1 MLPFH
6 ERLAPLGLEATAEC
20 GFVLAGGYALS
31 ANGISNR
38 PSNDVDLFTNIA
50 DPGRFAQAV
59 QALRAA
65 LSAADGLVVTELRVH
80 ASFAEL
86 RVADP
91 HSGDVND
98 VQLGLDFRRFSP
110 ANLSVRP
117 VLDVRDAVAGK
128 IAALWSRGEARDYI
142 DVDAVLQSGRFDR
155 GQILAIGDQ
164 VEVQP
169 LDRRWLA
176 ARFREAARHAPSVYA
191 GYDVD
196 ERAREQL
203 VARYADWAEQID
215 LAAARPLCTRWLSRT
230 PPVARLTRRKRR
242 PQACRVREW
251 VGEHHRLRQGLD
263 QGPVPGSPRGRTEG
277 GRCREGVR

>member
-6 ERLAPLGLEATAEC
+6 ERLARLGLEATAVY

-50 DPGRFAQAV
+50 DPARFAQAV

-65 LSAADGLVVTELRVH
+65 LSADDLVATEVRVH

-91 HSGDVND
+91 HSGDVSD
-98 VQLGLDFRRFSP
+98 VQLGLDFRRFPP
-110 ANLSVRP
+110 ANLSVGP

-169 LDRRWLA
+169 LDRRRLA

-196 ERAREQL
+196 ERARGEL
-203 VARYADWAEQID
+203 VARYADWAAKID
-215 LAAARPLCTRWLSRT
+215 RAAGHAVVYETVEPPATRGSTHPPET
-230 PPVARLTRRKRR
+230 PPTGMPRHG
-242 PQACRVREW
+242 
-251 VGEHHRLRQGLD
+251 VGW
-263 QGPVPGSPRGRTEG
+263 
-277 GRCREGVR
+277 

>member
-6 ERLAPLGLEATAEC
+6 ERLARLGLEATAEY

-65 LSAADGLVVTELRVH
+65 LNAHGLVATEVRVH
-80 ASFAEL
+80 ARFAEL

-91 HSGDVND
+91 HSRDVSD
-98 VQLGLDFRRFSP
+98 VQLGLDFRRFPP
-110 ANLSVRP
+110 ANLSVGP

-169 LDRRWLA
+169 LDRRRLA
-176 ARFREAARHAPSVYA
+176 ARFREAARHDPSVYA

-196 ERAREQL
+196 ERVRELL

-215 LAAARPLCTRWLSRT
+215 AAEVHPVVYETVEPPAARPSTHHEES
-230 PPVARLTRRKRR
+230 PPSCMPRHG
-242 PQACRVREW
+242 
-251 VGEHHRLRQGLD
+251 VGW
-263 QGPVPGSPRGRTEG
+263 
-277 GRCREGVR
+277 